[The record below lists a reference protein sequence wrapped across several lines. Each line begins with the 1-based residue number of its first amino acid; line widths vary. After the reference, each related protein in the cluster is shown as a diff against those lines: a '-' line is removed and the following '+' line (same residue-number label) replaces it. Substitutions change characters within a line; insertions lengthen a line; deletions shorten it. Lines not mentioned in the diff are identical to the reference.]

1 MNTENIEVLL
11 ESLITVN
18 QQILLELIDVKG
30 DISEIKVGI
39 SEIIKELDWSENLSL
54 GGKIL
59 DSLTNIESPLDS
71 LTNIESSLYSI
82 NLDTSSIDSNTSDL

>member
-1 MNTENIEVLL
+1 MFMNTENIEILL

-39 SEIIKELDWSENLSL
+39 SEIIKELDWSEDLSL
-54 GGKIL
+54 GGKIN
-59 DSLTNIESPLDS
+59 DSLTS
-71 LTNIESSLYSI
+71 IESSLDSI
-82 NLDTSSIDSNTSDL
+82 NIDTSSIDSNTSDL

>member
-1 MNTENIEVLL
+1 MFMNTENIEILL

-39 SEIIKELDWSENLSL
+39 SEIIKELDWSEDLSL
-54 GGKIL
+54 GGKIN
-59 DSLTNIESPLDS
+59 DSLTG
-71 LTNIESSLYSI
+71 IESSLDSI
-82 NLDTSSIDSNTSDL
+82 NIDTSSIDSNTSDL